1 MTEEETAIELAA
13 LRAYIK
19 DLKKAVAEGERAV
32 ACIAKLSIAGGV
44 IPEELMAQVEDDDD
58 SPLS

>member
-1 MTEEETAIELAA
+1 MTEEETIEMAA

-19 DLKKAVAEGERAV
+19 DLKKDLIGGERAI
-32 ACIAKLSIAGGV
+32 ACIAKLSISGGV
-44 IPEELMAQVEDDDD
+44 SPEDLMLRVEDDD

>member
-1 MTEEETAIELAA
+1 MDA

-19 DLKKAVAEGERAV
+19 DLKKDLVDGARAV
-32 ACIAKLSIAGGV
+32 SCIAKLSVSGGV
-44 IPEELMAQVEDDDD
+44 TPEDLMSRVEDDD

>member
-1 MTEEETAIELAA
+1 MTEQETIEMDA

-19 DLKKAVAEGERAV
+19 DLKKDLVDGARAV
-32 ACIAKLSIAGGV
+32 SCIAKLSVSGGV
-44 IPEELMAQVEDDDD
+44 TPEDLMSRVEDDD